1 MCEDEVDQLLRDG
14 VFVDLYAVVRSAI
27 RVSQRSYSIKKLEPL
42 YMEARAA
49 AVTNAADSIVV
60 YHQFMAA
67 RDAERHDEAA
77 RLLAEIADYN
87 QRRLRLDVDAARL
100 AARAGRGI
108 RRVGSP
114 AGPAAGVEA
123 AAAQTPSEQRLA
135 QMRARDPPARPARRC
150 QAARALGRA
159 AGRGARRVLG
169 ALPRPRGQAGVAGAL
184 RAAAAPGR

>member
-42 YMEARAA
+42 YMEARDA

-77 RLLAEIADYN
+77 RLIDEIAVYN
-87 QRRLRLDVDAARL
+87 RDDCVSTWMLRDWL
-100 AARAGRGI
+100 
-108 RRVGSP
+108 
-114 AGPAAGVEA
+114 
-123 AAAQTPSEQRLA
+123 LA
-135 QMRARDPPARPARRC
+135 QGAAVPAWPGPPHGPV
-150 QAARALGRA
+150 GRA
-159 AGRGARRVLG
+159 WRPGW
-169 ALPRPRGQAGVAGAL
+169 PRPRPSSGS
-184 RAAAAPGR
+184 R